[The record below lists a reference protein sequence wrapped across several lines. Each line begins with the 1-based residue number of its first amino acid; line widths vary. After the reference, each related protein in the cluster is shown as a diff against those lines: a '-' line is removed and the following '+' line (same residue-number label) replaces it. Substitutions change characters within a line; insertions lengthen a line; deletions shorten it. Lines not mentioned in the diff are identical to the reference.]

1 LLTFIFLT
9 LRKIFKMKVFK
20 FGGASVKDAKSIRNV
35 ADIVSLF
42 DGEKLG
48 IVISAMGK
56 TTNAM
61 EQIVE
66 ALMSN
71 QLDRFNA
78 LIDERK
84 QFHLEIMNGLFQ
96 SQSNPIYNEIEAVFN
111 NLTAKYESS
120 ARLNYDFEYDQIVG
134 IGELISTKIV
144 NAFLVQEGFKSNWAD
159 ARMLIRTNKA
169 YREAEIE
176 WDETVALFQN
186 QFLPMY
192 DTFDIQIIQGFIG
205 HSDEGFTTTL
215 GREGSDFTAGIMA
228 YCCDAESVTIWKDVP
243 GMLNADPK
251 WFDNTIKL
259 DSISFREAIEL
270 SYYGASVIHPK
281 TVKPLQNKEIPLY
294 VKSFIDP
301 KADGTVIQS
310 STVNDHL
317 VPSFIFKMNQILFS
331 FTPKD
336 FSFIA
341 EDNLSDIFN
350 RLSKANAKINLMQ
363 NSALQFSIL
372 LDEEKVNTQEILD
385 LFSDTYHVKFNDG
398 LELVTVR
405 HYDQA
410 TLDRVTVDKEI
421 ILQQKTRET
430 ARLIVKQLIL
440 V

>member
-1 LLTFIFLT
+1 
-9 LRKIFKMKVFK
+9 MKVFK

>member
-1 LLTFIFLT
+1 
-9 LRKIFKMKVFK
+9 MKVFK

-35 ADIVSLF
+35 ADIVSLYK
-42 DGEKLG
+42 GEKLG
-48 IVISAMGK
+48 VVISAMGK

-66 ALMSN
+66 TLMSK
-71 QLDRFNA
+71 QASLFHDKIEDR
-78 LIDERK
+78 R
-84 QFHLEIMNGLFQ
+84 QFHLQIMNELFQ
-96 SQSNPIYNEIEAVFN
+96 DNSNIIYAEVEAIFK
-111 NLTAKYESS
+111 NLKEKYNTST
-120 ARLNYDFEYDQIVG
+120 RLNYDFEYDQIVG
-134 IGELISTKIV
+134 LGEVLSTKIV
-144 NAFLVQEGFKSNWAD
+144 NAFLVQEGFLSMWAD
-159 ARMLIRTNKA
+159 ATTLIRTNRT
-169 YREAEIE
+169 YREADIDWE
-176 WDETVALFQN
+176 ETTALFQSRFVPN
-186 QFLPMY
+186 Y
-192 DTFDIQIIQGFIG
+192 ESCDIQITQGFIG

-215 GREGSDFTAGIMA
+215 GREGSDFSAGIMA

-259 DSISFREAIEL
+259 ERISFREAIEL

-281 TVKPLQNKEIPLY
+281 TVKPLQNKEIPLF

-310 STVNDHL
+310 STAEDHL
-317 VPSFIFKMNQILFS
+317 VPSFIFKMNQVLFS

-336 FSFIA
+336 FSFIV
-341 EDNLSDIFN
+341 EQNLSDIFN
-350 RLSKANAKINLMQ
+350 RLSEANAKINLMQ

-372 LDEEKVNTQEILD
+372 LDEEKVNTQDILD
-385 LFSDTYHVKFNDG
+385 MFSDTYQVKFNTG

-410 TLDRVTVDKEI
+410 TLDRVTVDKDVL
-421 ILQQKTRET
+421 LQQKTRET
-430 ARLIVKQLIL
+430 ARLIVKQKIL

>member
-1 LLTFIFLT
+1 
-9 LRKIFKMKVFK
+9 MKVFK

-192 DTFDIQIIQGFIG
+192 DSFDIQIIQGFIG

>member
-1 LLTFIFLT
+1 MLTFIFLT